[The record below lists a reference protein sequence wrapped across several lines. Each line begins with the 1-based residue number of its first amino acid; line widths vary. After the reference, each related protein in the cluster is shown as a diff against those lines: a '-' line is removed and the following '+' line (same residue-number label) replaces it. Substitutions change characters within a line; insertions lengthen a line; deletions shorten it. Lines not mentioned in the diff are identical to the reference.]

1 MRGCTH
7 PTFMHCEIV
16 NVYAGAGAM
25 MCVKGAS
32 LLRMREMGK
41 RGQWKHGT
49 GACGE
54 SERSEGVAS

>member
-1 MRGCTH
+1 
-7 PTFMHCEIV
+7 MHCEIV